1 MVLVA
6 AGCAPVN
13 REELA
18 RRVVAADPEF
28 AAVLDKR
35 ETLEGRISTEEK
47 KLELVRETIQQE
59 IAQKKKELAEKA
71 GAVRKKIAEIKTQMQ
86 PDLDRLTAA
95 LAQASAD
102 LRAQQTQRAAIGR
115 EVAQLKKALKAAGA
129 AWGPEQ
135 RTLQETQIAER
146 LRDAQ
151 RIDHDIASLKDHIKL
166 LKTKLLLVRF

>member
-1 MVLVA
+1 MAV

-18 RRVVAADPEF
+18 KRTVAADPAF

-35 ETLEGRISTEEK
+35 ETLQGRINTEEK
-47 KLELVRETIQQE
+47 KLDLVRETIQQE
-59 IAQKKKELAEKA
+59 ITQKKKELAEKA
-71 GAVRKKIAEIKTQMQ
+71 GAVRKKIAEIKTQIQ
-86 PDLDRLTAA
+86 PDIARLTAA
-95 LAQASAD
+95 LAEASGQ
-102 LRAQQTQRAAIGR
+102 LRAQQAQRAAIGK
-115 EVAQLKKALKAAGA
+115 EIAQLKKALKTAGA

-151 RIDHDIASLKDHIKL
+151 RLDHEIASLKDHLKL